1 MNVETSSYIPT
12 STHRKSYLHWLFRS
26 VNDLRY
32 GVLKY
37 FYNSLDDIPTTSDID
52 LLIEPK
58 ELVNWKNL
66 LETGP
71 GIDKVRFSTRFNGCF
86 VQVYF
91 SNQEYLELDLLYKL
105 RWRDQIFL
113 PLGELLDRAETNDEG
128 IKVINTADS
137 FSYLIAFFCLN
148 RSPIPQKYQ
157 SYFNALCPE
166 EKNTVL
172 RRFEQHFDLK
182 KLGAESLFVPDWYQV
197 DLELSVRHS
206 HANKGLRRIQ
216 NYVEAGIDSFN
227 QKQPSITFSG
237 VDGAGKSTIIEQ
249 TKQLLTEKYRREVV
263 VLRQRPSILPI
274 LSSIKYGKEGAEKRA
289 ATTLPRQGTN
299 KSRVSSILRFAY
311 YMLDYLLGQT
321 YVYWTINRKGKLLL
335 YDRYYFDYIVDSRRA
350 NINLSAK
357 ITAPFYRLIYKHEL
371 NILLY
376 ADPEVILARK
386 QELNE
391 TEIRS
396 LTKSLLTLFEKLQ
409 TRSPRQ
415 LYLPIRNLDLKETM
429 NKIEVAFRSKS

>member
-1 MNVETSSYIPT
+1 MNVEISSYIPT

-26 VNDLRY
+26 VSDFRY

-37 FYNSLDDIPTTSDID
+37 FYDSLDDIPTTSDID
-52 LLIEPK
+52 LLIEYK
-58 ELVNWKNL
+58 ELANWKSL

-71 GIDKVRFSTRFNGCF
+71 GIEKVRFSTRFNGCF

-105 RWRDQIFL
+105 RWRDQVFL
-113 PLGELLDRAETNDEG
+113 PLGELLDRASTNEEG
-128 IKVINTADS
+128 IKVISRADS
-137 FSYLIAFFCLN
+137 YSYLIAFFSLN
-148 RSPIPQKYQ
+148 RSPIPHKYQ
-157 SYFNALCPE
+157 AYFDALESE

-172 RRFEQHFDLK
+172 RGFEQNFNLK
-182 KLGAESLFVPDWYQV
+182 ERGAESLFITDLYRVE
-197 DLELSVRHS
+197 LELSVRQS
-206 HANKGLRRIQ
+206 QANKGLKRLR
-216 NYVEAGIDSFN
+216 NYVEAAIDSFN
-227 QKQPSITFSG
+227 QKQPTITFSG

-299 KSRVSSILRFAY
+299 QSRVSSILRFAY
-311 YMLDYLLGQT
+311 YLLDYVLGQA
-321 YVYWTINRKGKLLL
+321 YVYWTVNRKGKVLL

-350 NINLSAK
+350 NINLGSK
-357 ITAPFYRLIYKHEL
+357 ITAPFYRFIYKHEL
-371 NILLY
+371 NVLLY

-386 QELNE
+386 QELSE
-391 TEIRS
+391 TEIMS
-396 LTKSLLTLFEKLQ
+396 LTKSFLTLFEKLQ

-415 LYLPIRNLDLKETM
+415 LYLPIRNIDLKETM
-429 NKIEVAFRSKS
+429 SKIEDAFRSKA